1 MFYLFPIDS
10 ILRDKEVTIDSI
22 DRSNLC
28 LSKDREVARRCLH
41 LFHHVPPDEI
51 VTDLKD
57 TGMTGLAC
65 VGVDGAS
72 IAVEDIRS
80 ERYTEL
86 IRKCREAG
94 LMFIHAFPFADTY
107 HNDLTKKHP
116 HITQRNFEGKT
127 PFVGWDEENGHLN
140 VDYGSDEFIEFCKAS
155 INALHELG
163 VKIIDFAEPDH
174 YPIPDNGYGESLVN
188 AWAKQARQPPPHPPT
203 LAYRR
208 FMEDRNLRGVKA
220 IGDYARQQGMSNHLT
235 ASPLCHSSALICQN
249 YGKYSRTEV
258 SQLSTTYHAHYG
270 YNVSEYMDRFLQM
283 HVLPAELDGIG
294 CVESKSMRSWSERHA
309 VYLGCGQGLALERIE
324 DFLNCTV
331 LMHQM
336 DFFMWDYGNFRNQSM
351 YLHNRFEDPTEKF
364 SRIKQLVRST
374 IDTYFDLPLPYREA
388 NVAPDALV
396 LYAKQGDYLRY
407 IDEDQTRPSAWG
419 SLYSIAFHLQS
430 SDIPFMFA
438 YDEYPEILETD
449 GRKVPLLII
458 DGVQPLSREFADAA
472 AHWFGKGKIILLG
485 GEIGDQHTFLLRS
498 LTERL
503 QRPFPIE
510 PSEIETPR
518 DAEYLYAQPSIP
530 TSNWQPLLTWN
541 GKAIIYARG
550 SPATGILVYSSV
562 PLCRLARK
570 DLQRICGIVFDHVK
584 HTCVQVDGLLEHEV
598 VRYLGKETSFFAIKN
613 HTGEPGVLTVKSPFE
628 PLRVFPR
635 SDQMNVERQDERFK
649 VELSFKPREVRIF
662 EGRGTWK
669 HSSDVTF

>member
-10 ILRDKEVTIDSI
+10 ILRDKGVTVDSI

-28 LSKDREVARRCLH
+28 LSKDRDVARRCLH
-41 LFHHVPPDEI
+41 LFHHVPPNEI

-57 TGMTGLAC
+57 MGITGLAC

-107 HNDLTKKHP
+107 HNDLTKKYP
-116 HITQRNFEGKT
+116 HIKQKNFAGRI

-140 VDYGSDEFIEFCKAS
+140 VDYGSDEFIEFCKES
-155 INALHELG
+155 IAALHELG
-163 VKIIDFAEPDH
+163 VQIIDFAEPDH

-188 AWAKQARQPPPHPPT
+188 AWTQQTGQPAPPPRT
-203 LAYRR
+203 VEYRR

-220 IGDYARQQGMSNHLT
+220 IGDYARHQGMLDHLT
-235 ASPLCHSSALICQN
+235 ASPLCHSSPLICQN
-249 YGKYSRTEV
+249 YGKYSRTEI

-283 HVLPAELDGIG
+283 HVLPAQLDGIG

-309 VYLGCGQGLALERIE
+309 VYLGCGQGLSLERIE
-324 DFLNCTV
+324 DFLNSV
-331 LMHQM
+331 VFLHQM

-351 YLHNRFEDPTEKF
+351 YLYNRFEDPAEKF
-364 SRIKQLVRST
+364 SRIKRLVRST
-374 IDTYFDLPLPYREA
+374 VDGYFDLPLSYREA

-407 IDEDQTRPSAWG
+407 IDEDRLRPSAWE
-419 SLYSIAFHLQS
+419 SLYSIAVRLQS
-430 SDIPFMFA
+430 SDISFMFA
-438 YDEYPEILETD
+438 YDEYPEVLENE

-458 DGVQPLSREFADAA
+458 DGVQPLSRDFANAT
-472 AHWFGKGKIILLG
+472 AHWFGKGKTIFVG
-485 GEIGDQHTFLLRS
+485 GEIGDHHTFLLRK
-498 LTERL
+498 LGERL
-503 QRPFPIE
+503 ALPFQVE

-518 DAEYLYAQPSIP
+518 NAEYLYAQPSIP
-530 TSNWQPLLTWN
+530 ISNWQPLLTLN
-541 GKAIIYARG
+541 GKGIVFARG
-550 SPATGILVYSSV
+550 TPASGILVYSIV

-570 DLQRICGIVFDHVK
+570 DLQQTCGLVFDQVK
-584 HTCVQVDGLLEHEV
+584 HTRMKVDGLLEHEV
-598 VRYLGKETSFFAIKN
+598 VTYRGKETTFFSIKN
-613 HTGEPGVLTVKSPFE
+613 HTGENGVLTVRSPSE
-628 PLRVFPR
+628 PLRIFPR
-635 SDQMNVERQDERFK
+635 SDETQGERQDDGFK
-649 VELSFKPREVRIF
+649 LELSFRPREVRIV
-662 EGRGTWK
+662 EVRGLWK